1 MESANLT
8 WNAATLDRYLA
19 DPKAVVPGTSMA
31 FAGVKDDAKRKA
43 IVDYLKT
50 L

>member
-1 MESANLT
+1 
-8 WNAATLDRYLA
+8 
-19 DPKAVVPGTSMA
+19 VVPGTTMS
-31 FAGVKDDAKRKA
+31 FAGVRNEAQRKA